1 MKDLFYNGKSLN
13 EMGFSIKTPPVR
25 TVAERDIS
33 FSSITGRSGDIIVD
47 NKRYKNVDMPPYEI
61 NSIPYLVTAYD
72 TESLARELIDWLAP
86 NDDNYKILR
95 DDYNPGYFCYAVC
108 TSIGEISSK
117 LNKHIDTSI
126 TFNRQPFWYSDLGQ
140 ETTISTSTEFEIYN
154 PEIYSS
160 EPYIKI
166 NGSGTVYLTVN
177 GTQYRS
183 ENIEDYIEFDTEQ
196 QSVFK
201 DTQNCSQLV
210 NFDYLPIFKP
220 GTNHIKIGGH
230 NGGIFSS
237 IEIIPK
243 WRRL

>member
-1 MKDLFYNGKSLN
+1 MKDLIYNGKSLN
-13 EMGFSIKTPPVR
+13 EMGFSIKTPPAR

-61 NSIPYLVTAYD
+61 NSIPYLVTAED

-140 ETTISTSTEFEIYN
+140 KKFTTTKTEFELNN
-154 PEIYSS
+154 PEIYTA

-166 NGSGTVYLTVN
+166 NGSGTIALSVN
-177 GTQYRS
+177 GISYQAR
-183 ENIEDYIEFDTEQ
+183 NVVDYIEYDTAQ

-201 DTQNCSQLV
+201 DTQNCSSLV

-220 GTNHIKIGGH
+220 GTNNILIHPK
-230 NGGIFSS
+230 NGAVFSS